1 MSADD
6 TLIASSTSNT
16 VEVDTTA
23 KQVTTTPMTECMSD
37 THSTSSNG
45 SLLSDTAP
53 PLLGAMSSRGA
64 PPASSKRSASDNSTG
79 LTPLL
84 AGLNA
89 SESMSRL
96 TSNLFLGSSM
106 MSSSEAV
113 NATASKSL
121 STAPSATATATA
133 TTTASIGN
141 GITISLTAAEK
152 LQHER
157 LQMTYLAGYRAVTEM
172 AQREHLKENFK
183 AAVRATPTPQVPV
196 SGMDI
201 LKQESGRG
209 PSTLVNNNTSTN
221 AVGDSSPSSSPSKVQ
236 STTTPKNVSSPRISM
251 RTTRRTLKRSTSMP
265 DGLPHQATATEEKN
279 DKSASPNTR
288 GSGTVSNPFPRKLME
303 MLTSEDTAIVA
314 WLPRGDAFVVR
325 NVDEFVE
332 TILPKYF
339 RHTKLTSF
347 QRQLNLYGFRRVT
360 KGPDQGS
367 YRHEMFHRDKPDLC
381 RQMKRSKQS
390 AKGDGRSR
398 SNSVSSVNSPAPQ
411 NTHIPEAPTL
421 FSLGAAAS
429 SGMGRSRS
437 ASMGQLDERSKSTA
451 LGLLLKS
458 KDIQP
463 PRKVSFEVA
472 DREQQASALAAAG
485 MVAEKVSSFS
495 VDSIDEDLKPKIAP
509 LAEKGSMS
517 PHHVGSMSNNS
528 NDTTWMNMLD
538 ENEIESDINI
548 DMDLDFARMFDCEN
562 AGFLTTA

>member
-6 TLIASSTSNT
+6 TPMASSASIT
-16 VEVDTTA
+16 EVHTTA
-23 KQVTTTPMTECMSD
+23 KLVTTPMTECMSD

-45 SLLSDTAP
+45 SLLSDAAP
-53 PLLGAMSSRGA
+53 PPFGAMSSRGA
-64 PPASSKRSASDNSTG
+64 PSKRSASDNSTG

-141 GITISLTAAEK
+141 GITISLSAAEK

-172 AQREHLKENFK
+172 TQREHLKENFK
-183 AAVRATPTPQVPV
+183 AAVRASPTPQVPV

-201 LKQESGRG
+201 LKQESGKG
-209 PSTLVNNNTSTN
+209 PTLMKNNSISTN
-221 AVGDSSPSSSPSKVQ
+221 AVGDAPPSSSSPSKVQ
-236 STTTPKNVSSPRISM
+236 STSTPKNVSSPRMSM

-265 DGLPHQATATEEKN
+265 DGLPRQATVPEEKS
-279 DKSASPNTR
+279 DKAASPNTR
-288 GSGTVSNPFPRKLME
+288 GTGTVSNPFPRKLME
-303 MLTSEDTAIVA
+303 MLTSEDPAIVA

-390 AKGDGRSR
+390 AKGDGRAR
-398 SNSVSSVNSPAPQ
+398 SNSVSSINSPAPQ
-411 NTHIPEAPTL
+411 STHVPEAPTS

-451 LGLLLKS
+451 LGLLMKS
-458 KDIQP
+458 KHKDIQP

-485 MVAEKVSSFS
+485 MVAEKVSSIS
-495 VDSIDEDLKPKIAP
+495 VDSIDEDLKPKKAP
-509 LAEKGSMS
+509 SDEKGSMC